1 MTSVIEARHRLD
13 KTLASPSLSDTAII
27 SNLVRK
33 QLLESSAA
41 ISATD
46 EVVSRKSNQLLKL
59 LNALRSAKG
68 ERTTKVVDGEWK
80 VKQDTPRF
88 RVMYREGPEGA
99 PYHSLCLDGIIDGP
113 LSHALCVG
121 CEVPEYKAWWPQFNA
136 PVFKITE
143 SRWLKRDTVGGDYS
157 VLRFKVPWPFAMR
170 EVILSAFELE
180 YFDEGF
186 VAVLYNSAPEAPDE
200 KVDGINNEQIPPLP
214 SHAVRM
220 DLDGGFVLQKIGH
233 NCSFFRI
240 VVDLDMK
247 LDLVPPWLINFIAR
261 QLVGHGYKL
270 YQKAVT
276 GVKGSILE
284 KLANSDPM
292 YKRLQAFDDM
302 SSEPTLVPMSPSE
315 KGTEGGFHKGSYKQ
329 NEIDSVESTRKS
341 QSDDVFMSF
350 DITSE
355 DIFFGEMQ
363 DTLAPLSQS
372 NPPPI
377 SNGLAPISNGN
388 HDSNMDG
395 FEPIAETNDVEA
407 ATVSRE
413 PEELSGPH
421 FEEDG
426 HSDPEVVWALEVL
439 ERFISHFNS
448 QSAAAQSSES
458 KDIMVD
464 VQNGHANNSAS
475 VSSTAGGKE
484 CRRPPRGESD
494 EAERAESKNKAILLP
509 EDQQIIAHPR
519 KHHGGFRFFRFRR
532 RHKDKEEKSSKRR

>member
-1 MTSVIEARHRLD
+1 
-13 KTLASPSLSDTAII
+13 LSDTAIL

-33 QLLESSAA
+33 QLLKSSAA
-41 ISATD
+41 KLATD

-136 PVFKITE
+136 PVFKIIE
-143 SRWLKRDTVGGDYS
+143 SRWLERDTVGGDYS

-180 YFDEGF
+180 YFDEGL
-186 VAVLYNSAPEAPDE
+186 VAVLYNSAPDAPDE
-200 KVDGINNEQIPPLP
+200 KVDGISSDQIPALP

-302 SSEPTLVPMSPSE
+302 SYEPTLVSMSPSE
-315 KGTEGGFHKGSYKQ
+315 KDTEGGFHKGPYKQ

-363 DTLAPLSQS
+363 DTVAPLSQS
-372 NPPPI
+372 NPP
-377 SNGLAPISNGN
+377 SHLAPISNGPSN
-388 HDSNMDG
+388 GKHDSNMDG
-395 FEPIAETNDVEA
+395 SETNEVEA
-407 ATVSRE
+407 ATASGE
-413 PEELSGPH
+413 PQELSRPL

-439 ERFISHFNS
+439 EKFISHFNS
-448 QSAAAQSSES
+448 QKAAAQSSES
-458 KDIMVD
+458 KDIAE
-464 VQNGHANNSAS
+464 VQNGHANSSES
-475 VSSTAGGKE
+475 VSSTAKGKE
-484 CRRPPRGESD
+484 CGSPPRGESD
-494 EAERAESKNKAILLP
+494 EAKRAESNKAILLL
-509 EDQQIIAHPR
+509 EDQQIIVHPR
-519 KHHGGFRFFRFRR
+519 KHHGGFRFFQV
-532 RHKDKEEKSSKRR
+532 